1 MGFSV
6 FFFLCFTQPQK
17 EAFFPQKEAF
27 FPQKWGVL
35 RGAGCVGTGRQAP
48 VGAGSSGGIPD
59 PPQNHPPV
67 ATKWGTGMGRGS
79 GDAEKGWAGSERGG
93 REGVG
98 GEDWGWGE
106 VARGD
111 FGGYP
116 KKKRSGEVL
125 RESILPWAS
134 PWASPRVSPWA
145 SPPPSTWGG
154 MIRKKIPK
162 SQKNE
167 GISAMQRY
175 KKPWRGEGS
184 TKHKTSTRGG
194 PRRQQPQRGGAA
206 GRG

>member
-1 MGFSV
+1 M
-6 FFFLCFTQPQK
+6 
-17 EAFFPQKEAF
+17 
-27 FPQKWGVL
+27 
-35 RGAGCVGTGRQAP
+35 
-48 VGAGSSGGIPD
+48 
-59 PPQNHPPV
+59 
-67 ATKWGTGMGRGS
+67 
-79 GDAEKGWAGSERGG
+79 
-93 REGVG
+93 
-98 GEDWGWGE
+98 
-106 VARGD
+106 
-111 FGGYP
+111 
-116 KKKRSGEVL
+116 L

-134 PWASPRVSPWA
+134 PWASPRVSPSA

-206 GRG
+206 GRGLGGGPERSGKGSARDPKRSNTTGAASLALSIRQRQREIPNRGGSQDIIPGGVPRIRGGSFAQRRAGAFWGRNGRTILVSRKVTRVYSLHQYSLFFFW